1 MSDMI
6 KCACSHCGAKYR
18 LPVEA
23 QGRAVRCKKCNEKFE
38 VPRSES
44 LEESIL
50 SWLTDPDEEKE
61 EVTAEQPRVINMA
74 AVGGEAKTVSRGI
87 IRMKDGS
94 STGSGP
100 AQK

>member
-18 LPVEA
+18 LPLEA

-38 VPRSES
+38 VPKSES

-50 SWLTDPDEEKE
+50 SWLTDPDDEREES
-61 EVTAEQPRVINMA
+61 TSEQPKVINMA
-74 AVGGEAKTVSRGI
+74 AAGGEAKTVSRGL

-94 STGSGP
+94 STGSSSGP
-100 AQK
+100 K